1 MDSETP
7 QTKEN
12 SPTKEVGSEET
23 SNEDKEIKDNA
34 SAAGTNEGGGHDNKS
49 GDGNMAA
56 EVEKETGDSATA
68 AANVDDTKEPE
79 AGENDE
85 GSSSPQAER
94 DTDASEETK
103 KDKDASESNAQ
114 KAQSESETTEKEPLD
129 TETGEEKEE
138 ETELQEKV
146 RFDVSGGS
154 STEGTGEGEKVDPT
168 AAAND
173 TKQGEG
179 TPTKQPLPSTDSER
193 TL

>member
-12 SPTKEVGSEET
+12 SPTKDVGSEET

-34 SAAGTNEGGGHDNKS
+34 SAAGTSEGGGHDDKS
-49 GDGNMAA
+49 DDGNTAA

-68 AANVDDTKEPE
+68 TANVDDTKEPE

-85 GSSSPQAER
+85 GCSSPQAER

-103 KDKDASESNAQ
+103 KDKDVSESDAQ

-129 TETGEEKEE
+129 TESGEEKEE

-173 TKQGEG
+173 TEQGEG

-193 TL
+193 RL